1 MPRWMSCLNCKRQF
15 YLECGKPGNIWVW
28 TGRKII
34 ILYYFYYQ
42 HCFLIC
48 KVWENKIFT
57 YKFLIYLYSHYSV
70 LCYLEMMTQA
80 VPDMEITVVL
90 WVFFVS
96 ICLEVGVVYVFVSV
110 LHILGL
116 ESARLLLLL
125 LLQFFLLVPQME
137 DSVVTFRKT
146 LGQQRMEKKKKK
158 KKLGQQETIR
168 RKDS

>member
-1 MPRWMSCLNCKRQF
+1 MPKWMSCLNCKRQF

-80 VPDMEITVVL
+80 VPDMEITIVL
-90 WVFFVS
+90 WGFFVS
-96 ICLEVGVVYVFVSV
+96 ICLEVGVMCLCQYYIS
-110 LHILGL
+110 LGWKAHGCCYYYCYSFSCWYHRWKTQLWPL
-116 ESARLLLLL
+116 EK
-125 LLQFFLLVPQME
+125 LLVNRE
-137 DSVVTFRKT
+137 WK
-146 LGQQRMEKKKKK
+146 KKKKK

>member
-1 MPRWMSCLNCKRQF
+1 
-15 YLECGKPGNIWVW
+15 
-28 TGRKII
+28 
-34 ILYYFYYQ
+34 
-42 HCFLIC
+42 
-48 KVWENKIFT
+48 
-57 YKFLIYLYSHYSV
+57 
-70 LCYLEMMTQA
+70 MTQA
-80 VPDMEITVVL
+80 VPDMEITIVL